1 MGDSIFSTTS
11 SNGSH
16 VPDTKSSSNG
26 SHAPDIKSY
35 DSVLIGLDVGS
46 TTVKAV
52 VMDPET
58 DEILWKDYE
67 RHETRQ
73 PEKVFEFLKRIG
85 DDFPLPYDKMR
96 IFITGSGG
104 NMLREYIGAKFV
116 QEVNAVSLAVEN
128 LYPDA
133 GSVIELGGQDAKII
147 IWLSD
152 PKTGQKR
159 KVPSMNDKCA
169 GGTGAVI
176 DKINAK
182 LMLSSE
188 QLQALPYFDV
198 KLHPVAGK
206 CGVFAET
213 DINGLQKNG
222 IPADELMASL
232 FEAII
237 QQNLSVLTRGN
248 TLQPTVLLLGGPNT
262 FIPAMRDC
270 WKHNIPKIWEERN
283 TPLPEGVDP
292 SDLIIVPENAQY
304 YAAIGSVLYGKNEDP
319 DVGVY
324 LGTVAL
330 EEFIEVGRTQMR
342 EASGDI
348 GLARTPEELEEFKKL
363 FAKIPWDPATFSPGE
378 NVEAFMGIDGGSTS
392 TKAVLMD
399 KEGKLLAT
407 AYQLSQGNPLAD
419 TQDILAELREY
430 VENQGATLSVMGVGT
445 TGYAKDMLKESLGA
459 DVAIV
464 ETVAHTKSA
473 LHYYDDVDVIVDVG
487 GQDIKVIVL
496 RDGKV
501 KDFKLNTQCSA
512 GNGYFLQNTAAKFGH
527 SVAEFADVAFSAERL
542 PVFGYGCAV
551 FMETDIVNF
560 QQLGWEK
567 KEIMAGLAKVLPKN
581 IWLYVV
587 AEPNLRKFGTT
598 FVLQG
603 GTQHNLAAVK
613 SQYDFIRSKVPGAT
627 IRVHQF
633 TGESGAIGAALEAIR
648 VAAERDSTFIG
659 LKSAETLEFTA
670 TRDEATRCSFCKN
683 KCMRTYIDTVT
694 PEGQAN
700 RFIIATC
707 EKGTVEK
714 MEDMKVIKARMDEIK
729 KANPN
734 FVDKAST
741 EAFRSPGAPKVSSMR
756 QEDEEAVAPRK
767 GLLSLFRK
775 DKPVQVAAAKTSPE
789 VRELRENIKI
799 AMPRVL
805 NMYTL
810 SPFFAAY
817 FESLGVGFRNIIY
830 SDYTDPLMWYKGSRR
845 GSIDQCFPSKVAIAH
860 VHNLLYDKKEKDKAD
875 IIFFPIVQKLRT
887 ELVNSVDSAACPTVS
902 ISPEVVKAAF
912 TKEGDAFAEQG
923 MKYLAP
929 SFDMAVWPLFEIQ
942 MYECFRDVLGVTEE
956 ENKEAIDIAYQ
967 VWRNY
972 FEVTLR
978 GEARQVLAK
987 LEEEGKVGVVMLG
1000 RPYHNDP
1007 GLNHEVMAE
1016 IQMKGY
1022 PIFSVDSLPQDEDI
1036 LERLFGDEVRAEVI
1050 TNPMDISDVWKNS
1063 YSENSSKKVWGAK
1076 YVARHP
1082 NLVAID
1088 LSSFKCGHDAPIYNT
1103 VEHIIESS
1111 GTPYFTFHDID
1122 ENKPVGSIKIR
1133 VETID
1138 YFLQRYQEH
1147 LQRLTHSE
1155 GELQQMVLAYKSH
1168 LERASDKAAAKAA
1181 LSAVEGQDVTA
1192 GHLVIS
1198 GNDSRSNGNDK
1209 HYLDDM
1215 GMPHHGSDAWVPVTL
1230 DIGKKNGSTEENGH
1244 QTPEPEDPLL
1254 LNGHSGKGTDIS
1266 DGKDSS
1272 TYDKIR
1278 ADNTAN
1284 DEPEEDELASGSES
1298 CNLPGQDY
1306 PKKAYSQ
1313 LREFR
1318 GEPDVDEQPV
1328 HLHPQAPVELIN
1340 IQLPADEHAHHNDQG
1355 ELVQLLNFELPRK
1368 EDIEEKVEAD

>member
-1 MGDSIFSTTS
+1 MVELLDGIGTEG
-11 SNGSH
+11 SNSG
-16 VPDTKSSSNG
+16 TERAYEN
-26 SHAPDIKSY
+26 
-35 DSVLIGLDVGS
+35 LFIGLDVGS

-52 VMDPET
+52 VMDPDT

-73 PEKVFEFLKRIG
+73 PEKVFDFLKRIEEA
-85 DDFPLPYDKMR
+85 FPIPQEKLR

-116 QEVNAVSLAVEN
+116 QEVNAVSLAVEH

-147 IWLSD
+147 IWFTD
-152 PKTGQKR
+152 PETGAKR

-182 LMLSSE
+182 L
-188 QLQALPYFDV
+188 QLTTDELKLLPYFDV

-222 IPADELMASL
+222 VPPDELMASL

-248 TLQPTVLLLGGPNT
+248 TLRPTVLLLGGPNT

-270 WKHNIPKIWEERN
+270 WKANIPKIWAERSF
-283 TPLPEGVDP
+283 PLPEGIDP
-292 SDLIIVPENAQY
+292 ADLIVVPDNAQY
-304 YAAIGSVLYGKNEDP
+304 YAAIGSVLYGKSEDP

-324 LGTVAL
+324 KGKVTLG
-330 EEFIEVGRTQMR
+330 EFIEVGRTQMR
-342 EASGDI
+342 EASGDV
-348 GLARTPEELEEFKKL
+348 GLYRTQEELDEFKKL
-363 FAKIPWDPATFSPGE
+363 FAKIPWEPAKFSPGQE
-378 NVEAFMGIDGGSTS
+378 VEAFMGIDGGSTS

-399 KEGKLLAT
+399 RDGNLLAT
-407 AYQLSQGNPLAD
+407 SYQLSKGNPLED
-419 TQDILAELREY
+419 TQDILVELREY
-430 VENQGATLSVMGVGT
+430 VENQGATLKVAGVGT
-445 TGYAKDMLKESLGA
+445 TGYAKDMLKESLSA

-473 LHYYDDVDVIVDVG
+473 LHYYKDADVIVDVG

-496 RDGKV
+496 KDGKV

-512 GNGYFLQNTAAKFGH
+512 GNGYFLQSTAARFGY
-527 SVAEFADVAFSAERL
+527 SVSEFADVAFDADRL

-587 AEPNLRKFGTT
+587 AEPNLRKFGTN

-613 SQYDFIRSKVPGAT
+613 SQYDFIKSKVPGVT
-627 IRVHQF
+627 VRVHQF

-659 LKSAETLEFTA
+659 LAAAETLEFTA
-670 TRDEATRCSFCKN
+670 TRDESTRCSFCKN
-683 KCMRTYIDTVT
+683 KCLRTYIDTVSAQ
-694 PEGQAN
+694 GDKN

-714 MEDMKVIKARMDEIK
+714 MDDMKVIKARLDEIR

-734 FVDKAST
+734 FVEKAST
-741 EAFRSPGAPKVSSMR
+741 EAFRSFSPPKVSSMR
-756 QEDEEAVAPRK
+756 DDEEGEDEAVVQR
-767 GLLSLFRK
+767 GSLRSLFGKRK
-775 DKPVQVAAAKTSPE
+775 PAKAIAAKAPQE
-789 VRELRENIKI
+789 VRELREKIKI
-799 AMPRVL
+799 GMPRVL

-810 SPFFAAY
+810 SPFFGAY
-817 FESLGVGFRNIIY
+817 FEALGVGFRNVIY
-830 SDYTDPLMWYKGSRR
+830 SDYTDPMMWYKGSRR
-845 GSIDQCFPSKVAIAH
+845 GSIDQCFPSKVSIAH
-860 VHNLLYDKKEKDKAD
+860 VHNLLYDKKEKDKPD
-875 IIFFPIVQKLRT
+875 IIFFPIIQKLMT

-912 TKEGDAFAEQG
+912 TKEGDAFAENG
-923 MKYLAP
+923 MQYLAP
-929 SFDMAVWPLFEIQ
+929 SLDMSSWPLFELE

-956 ENKEAIDIAYQ
+956 ENREAIDIAYK
-967 VWRNY
+967 VWRRY
-972 FEVTLR
+972 FEVSLR
-978 GEARQVLAK
+978 AEARKVLDK
-987 LEEEGKVGVVMLG
+987 LGEEGKVGVVMLG

-1016 IQMKGY
+1016 IQKKGY

-1036 LERLFGDEVRAEVI
+1036 LEELFGEEVRAGII
-1050 TNPMDISDVWKNS
+1050 THPMDIQDVWKNS

-1103 VEHIIESS
+1103 VENIIESS

-1122 ENKPVGSIKIR
+1122 ENKPTGSIKIR

-1138 YFLQRYQEH
+1138 YFLQRYQEFLVRRH
-1147 LQRLTHSE
+1147 NSE
-1155 GELQQMVLAYKSH
+1155 GELEQMVEGYRAH
-1168 LERASDKAAAKAA
+1168 LERVSTKATEKLEKMEVAS
-1181 LSAVEGQDVTA
+1181 
-1192 GHLVIS
+1192 GHLQIS
-1198 GNDSRSNGNDK
+1198 GNDSKGSGNDK

-1215 GMPHHGSDAWVPVTL
+1215 GMPHHGTDAWVPVTF
-1230 DIGKKNGSTEENGH
+1230 DVQKKSTNGNGNGH
-1244 QTPEPEDPLL
+1244 QTLELEDPSQLKESSA
-1254 LNGHSGKGTDIS
+1254 NGTGASEKA
-1266 DGKDSS
+1266 DSS
-1272 TYDKIR
+1272 SYDQIR
-1278 ADNTAN
+1278 AENTAD
-1284 DEPEEDELASGSES
+1284 DEPEDELASASAS

-1306 PKKAYSQ
+1306 PKKAYAQ
-1313 LREFR
+1313 LSEFR
-1318 GEPDVDEQPV
+1318 GESEINGEPV
-1328 HLHPQAPVELIN
+1328 HTHPQQMIQLIN
-1340 IQLPADEHAHHNDQG
+1340 INLPQPSGCEHDDATQGKLIQL
-1355 ELVQLLNFELPRK
+1355 VNFKLPQV
-1368 EDIEEKVEAD
+1368 EKVEETVAAD